1 MLELSPDRY
10 RLWPLL
16 YLVGCKIGTLDPNT
30 KARRRRKLKASD
42 FTVRNYV
49 MFCFVLFHFFF
60 FFPFLVI
67 SLNYVRN
74 VLILQLEICRK
85 HS

>member
-1 MLELSPDRY
+1 MLELSPDRNCS
-10 RLWPLL
+10 WPFLH
-16 YLVGCKIGTLDPNT
+16 LVYCKIGPLDPNT
-30 KARRRRKLKASD
+30 KARDRRKLKASH
-42 FTVRNYV
+42 FTVQNYV
-49 MFCFVLFHFFF
+49 LFCSTVF
-60 FFPFLVI
+60 FFPLLVI

>member
-49 MFCFVLFHFFF
+49 LFCFVLFH
-60 FFPFLVI
+60 FLVI